1 MVRLG
6 LGRAGF
12 LMLWRGIVTM
22 GAPGGD
28 HKVGAS
34 PLAALG
40 VAATKVQVLRGIS
53 QGALLGAVLGHP
65 VALRGLCR
73 GVPLC

>member
-1 MVRLG
+1 
-6 LGRAGF
+6 
-12 LMLWRGIVTM
+12 M

-28 HKVGAS
+28 REVGAS

-40 VAATKVQVLRGIS
+40 VAATEVQVLRGIS
-53 QGALLGAVLGHP
+53 QGALLEAILGHP
-65 VALRGLCR
+65 AALHGLCR